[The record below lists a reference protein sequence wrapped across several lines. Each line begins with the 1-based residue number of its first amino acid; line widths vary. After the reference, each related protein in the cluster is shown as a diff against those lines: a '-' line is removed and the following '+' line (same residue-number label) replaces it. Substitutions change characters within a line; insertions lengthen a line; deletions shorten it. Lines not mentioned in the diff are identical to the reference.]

1 MAGMTLFKPPHS
13 FCIGRGKSG
22 PAPAR
27 LAGFGFAARRFLDGF
42 PPRFGR
48 AVGVGA
54 ERLLEHQPRALRR
67 ARRRLHSEA
76 PATSDL
82 PLAQGQT
89 FGTGPT
95 RVALLL
101 PLTGDPAVTAV
112 GISMAHGAELAMDY
126 IASNGSI
133 ADNITLVLKD
143 TGTTPQGATAAA
155 AQAVSEG
162 ASLIL
167 GPLRADQV
175 TAAGGCARA
184 AGVPVIGFS
193 NNSGAAGPG
202 VYLLNVLPESEV
214 KRSMAYVQKLGKKAF
229 AGIFPTTDFG
239 RIQQGAFTQASSE
252 LGITVRAVYNFKTED
267 EARGLVAQLAPLLQ
281 QGAIDALFI
290 PDRAT
295 APSFADAVR
304 GGRRA
309 AGPDPDHRLGR
320 LERRHQHREHALS
333 RRRGLPAVDDAG
345 YQALLPLYQQ
355 KFGGTDARFATIA
368 YTATILANSSC
379 AGAGHTQIRPH
390 AAHGPRRLQRPRR
403 RVPVPARRAEANTR
417 W

>member
-1 MAGMTLFKPPHS
+1 MGS
-13 FCIGRGKSG
+13 
-22 PAPAR
+22 R
-27 LAGFGFAARRFLDGF
+27 LALGGLLALALSACSSISLE
-42 PPRFGR
+42 RFGSF
-48 AVGVGA
+48 GGD
-54 ERLLEHQPRALRR
+54 
-67 ARRRLHSEA
+67 
-76 PATSDL
+76 ATSDGTAASDL

-112 GISMAHGAELAMDY
+112 GISMSHGAELAMDY
-126 IASNGSI
+126 IASNASI

-155 AQAVSEG
+155 SQAVSEG

-175 TAAGGCARA
+175 TAAGAAARA

-229 AGIFPTTDFG
+229 AGIFPTNDFG

-267 EARGLVAQLAPLLQ
+267 EARGLVEQLAPLLQ
-281 QGAIDALFI
+281 QGQIDALFI

-295 APSFADAVR
+295 APSFATLFEQAGVPQGQIQFIGSADWNGDTNIENSPYLAGAVF
-304 GGRRA
+304 
-309 AGPDPDHRLGR
+309 
-320 LERRHQHREHALS
+320 
-333 RRRGLPAVDDAG
+333 PAVDDAG

-355 KFGGTDARFATIA
+355 KFGGTMHAFATIA
-368 YTATILANSSC
+368 YTATILANSS
-379 AGAGHTQIRPH
+379 ALAQGSPKYDRTQLTTPGGFKGRDGIFRFLPDGRSEY
-390 AAHGPRRLQRPRR
+390 ALVIKQVSIGGSA
-403 RVPVPARRAEANTR
+403 VAEGSKL
-417 W
+417 